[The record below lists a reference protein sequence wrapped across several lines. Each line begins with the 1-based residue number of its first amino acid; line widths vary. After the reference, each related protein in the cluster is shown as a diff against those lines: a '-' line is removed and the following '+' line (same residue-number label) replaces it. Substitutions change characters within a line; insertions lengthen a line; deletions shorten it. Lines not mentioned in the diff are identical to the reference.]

1 MGRGSESLGLS
12 TQPRAGE
19 RDATGRERFP
29 CADPAGARTTPAG
42 DPPWRGPV
50 GSEGAGSQPP
60 RAPGGPPR
68 HGGCAPGLRGRA
80 GEEPRGQAPG
90 PRRAPGCLPPHGLGP
105 PRCFSPASPA
115 PAHPAGLRPGAQKP
129 RSVST
134 VVLCLFKSGS
144 WSRPQRAG
152 AKVPAQAAP
161 RVPAPRPA
169 TWATVRCGP
178 GRAWA
183 LCWGRGLGGAVPRP
197 GRGGGEQ
204 KVRDVVAPW
213 GAARPEPV
221 RGLCCL
227 LTM

>member
-1 MGRGSESLGLS
+1 MPTQPGLERPPRGILLGVDPWGPREPGANPHGLPGGRHVTEGVPRGSAGGRGRSRG
-12 TQPRAGE
+12 
-19 RDATGRERFP
+19 GRLP
-29 CADPAGARTTPAG
+29 
-42 DPPWRGPV
+42 
-50 GSEGAGSQPP
+50 
-60 RAPGGPPR
+60 
-68 HGGCAPGLRGRA
+68 GRA
-80 GEEPRGQAPG
+80 GP
-90 PRRAPGCLPPHGLGP
+90 RAPGCLPPHGLGP